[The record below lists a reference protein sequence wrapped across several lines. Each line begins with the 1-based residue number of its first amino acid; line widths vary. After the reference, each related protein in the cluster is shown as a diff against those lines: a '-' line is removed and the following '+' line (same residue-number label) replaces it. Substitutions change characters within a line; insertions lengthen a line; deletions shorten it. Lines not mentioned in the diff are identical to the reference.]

1 MRAILFVDQVHL
13 QRSLARELGD
23 LGFEV
28 ILPITLDEAR
38 RAMQPPTEAPDLVVM
53 NLRSAEGGTLDLLD
67 VLSAPGPRTPVV
79 LIAEATE
86 IATVRHRVS
95 LEGVVV
101 LPTEIQSF
109 SRSVQRLCGLKRPV

>member
-67 VLSAPGPRTPVV
+67 VLS
-79 LIAEATE
+79 
-86 IATVRHRVS
+86 
-95 LEGVVV
+95 
-101 LPTEIQSF
+101 
-109 SRSVQRLCGLKRPV
+109 C